1 MKTETKTIDNETI
14 VKIWGKVFPNS
25 LMLPSKACLGDSWF
39 YKGKLAKNREESA
52 NRILDNDPLFYV
64 FEIDGETY
72 KEHHNSIYIKP
83 NSPYLVYSSEHM
95 RKKTIKNITEEK
107 LEKRFREIKAHIVA
121 NKDNFIHLNFNINEK
136 IA

>member
-1 MKTETKTIDNETI
+1 MEKTIQTIEAPTI
-14 VKIWGKVFPNS
+14 VKLWEKVFPNS
-25 LMLPSKACLGDSWF
+25 MMLSSRACLGDSWF
-39 YKGKLAKNREESA
+39 YKGKLAKNRNESA
-52 NRILDNDPLFYV
+52 NGILDNDPLFYV
-64 FEIDGETY
+64 FEIEGDTY

-107 LEKRFREIKAHIVA
+107 LEKRFQEIKAHIVA
-121 NKDNFIHLNFNINEK
+121 NKDNFIHLLFDINTK